1 VTATTL
7 APQPPPVVVGLEV
20 DHFPDKMNQVGA
32 LANYPYD
39 VLLGSIHWIGACLF
53 DALEWAK
60 SQGQWLAREVNGSG
74 TNTPAP
80 SRT

>member
-1 VTATTL
+1 
-7 APQPPPVVVGLEV
+7 
-20 DHFPDKMNQVGA
+20 MNQVGA

>member
-1 VTATTL
+1 
-7 APQPPPVVVGLEV
+7 
-20 DHFPDKMNQVGA
+20 MNQVGA

-60 SQGQWLAREVNGSG
+60 SQGQWLDREVNGSG